1 VTLSRVSVAYLVVMC
16 DRGHVDCSL
25 EQETRHQ
32 AAPQHR
38 RLGHGEIPP
47 LSSPVH
53 WLRFACFSVDVLF
66 KNLYRWRE
74 LTLSL
79 VLVKINF
86 G

>member
-38 RLGHGEIPP
+38 RLGHGEIP
-47 LSSPVH
+47 SPK
-53 WLRFACFSVDVLF
+53 FAS
-66 KNLYRWRE
+66 
-74 LTLSL
+74 SL
-79 VLVKINF
+79 VTVCMF
-86 G
+86 SRGCFV